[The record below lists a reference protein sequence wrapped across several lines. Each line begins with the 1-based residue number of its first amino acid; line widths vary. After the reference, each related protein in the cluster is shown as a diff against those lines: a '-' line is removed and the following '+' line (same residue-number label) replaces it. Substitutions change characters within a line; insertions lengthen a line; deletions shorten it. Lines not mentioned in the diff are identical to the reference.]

1 MTRRDEDWALFW
13 ATLLAP
19 IRFGDVPEDQVT
31 EFLRELAAQERR
43 LPNDTYKKISESTLR
58 RKLEILRTGGT
69 QALVRKRRSDRGQPR
84 AWTKA
89 MVDRAIALKRDQ
101 PKRSHRTINNV
112 LDAEF
117 KAKIPPATLYRH
129 LKQAGAT
136 RLKLGVEKKKI
147 RCRWTRDHTH
157 ALWVGDFEHGPYVMH
172 EGTAVATRLAVWID
186 CHSRYI
192 VEARYYYS
200 ESFDI
205 LIDSLLRAWG
215 SHGCPEGLYV
225 DNAKVYH
232 ARALALACAALD
244 IRRSFRPVGDPPP
257 GGIIERFIQTVQND
271 FEAEVRAG
279 GILTLEELNR
289 RFSAWLEMVYHR
301 SVHRE
306 IKQAPR
312 DRYQEGLR
320 AIRHVDLDAAAKYF
334 MRREKRVVHR
344 DYSDVQVDNRF
355 YRVDPSLRGDSVEV
369 RYDPYGTRQTVL
381 LYSLDEVYLG
391 AGELHNRERRADIP
405 TPPPRPKPSFDYLSF
420 LVQQHEQELEAQA
433 RGIDYRQVVVPRR
446 WPFTAFVSA
455 LASLLGRQG
464 GVSAFSTDEIE
475 ALQKCYNTTPRL
487 SRPLLEEAVA
497 AASEKTVLAVLFQL
511 RQSKRKE

>member
-1 MTRRDEDWALFW
+1 
-13 ATLLAP
+13 
-19 IRFGDVPEDQVT
+19 
-31 EFLRELAAQERR
+31 
-43 LPNDTYKKISESTLR
+43 
-58 RKLEILRTGGT
+58 
-69 QALVRKRRSDRGQPR
+69 
-84 AWTKA
+84 
-89 MVDRAIALKRDQ
+89 
-101 PKRSHRTINNV
+101 
-112 LDAEF
+112 
-117 KAKIPPATLYRH
+117 
-129 LKQAGAT
+129 
-136 RLKLGVEKKKI
+136 
-147 RCRWTRDHTH
+147 
-157 ALWVGDFEHGPYVMH
+157 MH
-172 EGTAVATRLAVWID
+172 EGTAVGTRLAVWID

-192 VEARYYYS
+192 VEARYYYT

-215 SHGCPEGLYV
+215 SHGCPEGVYV

-244 IRRSFRPVGDPPP
+244 IRRQFRPVGDPSP
-257 GGIIERFIQTVQND
+257 GGLIERFIQTAQND

-289 RFSAWLEMVYHR
+289 RLSAWLELVYHR
-301 SVHRE
+301 EVHRE

-334 MRREKRVVHR
+334 MRRETRVVHR

-355 YRVDPSLRGDSVEV
+355 YRVDPSLRGDRVEV

-391 AGELHNRERRADIP
+391 AGELHNRERRDDNP

-446 WPFTAFVSA
+446 WPFTAFVAA

-464 GVSAFSTDEIE
+464 GVSALSTDEIE

-511 RQSKRKE
+511 RDSQRKE